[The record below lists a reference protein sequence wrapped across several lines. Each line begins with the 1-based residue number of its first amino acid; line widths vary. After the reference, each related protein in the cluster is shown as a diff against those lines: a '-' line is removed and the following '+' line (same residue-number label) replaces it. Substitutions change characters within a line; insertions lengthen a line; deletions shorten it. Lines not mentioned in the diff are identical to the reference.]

1 MLKIQAMNKPDYES
15 NHQHS
20 YGTKKK
26 NKADG
31 TFEVILN
38 EKLAGKT
45 KKAWVKYGAR
55 VHVYKSIKLST
66 FREEKTKAWKKVE
79 EFIKTLYKL

>member
-1 MLKIQAMNKPDYES
+1 MLKIQAMNKPAYKT
-15 NHQHS
+15 NHKHS
-20 YGTKKK
+20 YDTKKK

-45 KKAWVKYGAR
+45 KKA
-55 VHVYKSIKLST
+55 
-66 FREEKTKAWKKVE
+66 
-79 EFIKTLYKL
+79 

>member
-1 MLKIQAMNKPDYES
+1 MLKIQAMNKPDCKS

-20 YGTKKK
+20 YGAKKK

-31 TFEVILN
+31 TFEVILS

-45 KKAWVKYGAR
+45 KKA
-55 VHVYKSIKLST
+55 
-66 FREEKTKAWKKVE
+66 
-79 EFIKTLYKL
+79 

>member
-1 MLKIQAMNKPDYES
+1 MRKIQAMNKPACKS

-31 TFEVILN
+31 TFEVILS

-45 KKAWVKYGAR
+45 KKA
-55 VHVYKSIKLST
+55 
-66 FREEKTKAWKKVE
+66 
-79 EFIKTLYKL
+79 